1 MSVFILVLYSYLVD
15 GIGGIIPIGGDLA
28 ASGCGIL
35 SETSLLLVWSYKYIQ
50 AEEYAGCW

>member
-35 SETSLLLVWSYKYIQ
+35 SETSLLLMWSYKYIQ